1 MAAKTKK
8 KQLTL
13 NNDSNSYFK
22 QAILIMRNVYIF

>member
-1 MAAKTKK
+1 MAAKTK

-13 NNDSNSYFK
+13 NNDSNSHFK